1 MHIELHLK
9 QFDRRGNDDGALQA
23 ESTFRLITF
32 DLRHIN
38 QNRQMTRRN

>member
-9 QFDRRGNDDGALQA
+9 HFDRRGNDDGALQP

-32 DLRHIN
+32 DLRRIN
-38 QNRQMTRRN
+38 QNRQMTHRN

>member
-9 QFDRRGNDDGALQA
+9 HFDRRGNDDGAPQA
-23 ESTFRLITF
+23 ESTFRLIML
-32 DLRHIN
+32 DLRRIN